1 MEENKG
7 GEVYTIPE
15 LICPTWHRPEKG
27 SLIMVE
33 TPDFL
38 KDAVSRRTFLA
49 RMSAAGLGTAAA
61 ALLAGCGGSSSN
73 SNGSNGST
81 GNQAAF
87 ADQANFP
94 GIPGASENIVVLNYA
109 LTLETLEAD
118 LYRQA
123 LNIAAGKDVTTPLP
137 ADTSVYTQAVGNGGL
152 SSSLAAVGFLYLQQ
166 YALVEAAHRDF
177 LRAAITQAGATPV
190 PANPKGYTTGL
201 AVGADLKTILTLI
214 RTVEEEG
221 VRAYLGAA
229 GFLTDLNLIQIAS
242 TIYTTE
248 ARHSAGVNYV
258 LGLDAGPA
266 PGSSA
271 STSSDNLVAPIDGTK
286 VSNNTFE
293 FFKTPKQVLGDVKG
307 FFVQ

>member
-1 MEENKG
+1 
-7 GEVYTIPE
+7 
-15 LICPTWHRPEKG
+15 
-27 SLIMVE
+27 MVE

-61 ALLAGCGGSSSN
+61 ALLAGCGGGSSN
-73 SNGSNGST
+73 SGST
-81 GNQAAF
+81 TGTGGTTTF
-87 ADQANFP
+87 ADSANFP
-94 GIPGASENIVVLNYA
+94 GIPGQNENIVVLNYA

-123 LNIAAGKDVTTPLP
+123 LNIAAGLPVTTPLP
-137 ADTSVYTQAVGNGGL
+137 ADVSSYTQAVGNG
-152 SSSLAAVGFLYLQQ
+152 SVSATLAPVGFLYLKQ
-166 YALVEAAHRDF
+166 YAAVEAAHRDF
-177 LRAAITQAGATPV
+177 LRTVIPTLGGTPV
-190 PANPKGYTTGL
+190 PANPKGYTAGL
-201 AVGADLKTILTLI
+201 SAGADLGTILTLI

-229 GFLTDLNLIQIAS
+229 GFLTDLSLIQAAS
-242 TIYTTE
+242 SIYTTE

-271 STSSDNLVAPIDGTK
+271 ATSSDSK
-286 VSNNTFE
+286 VTPTYPAANTFE
-293 FFKTPKQVLGDVKG
+293 YFKTPAQVLGDVKA
-307 FFVQ
+307 FFVM

>member
-1 MEENKG
+1 
-7 GEVYTIPE
+7 
-15 LICPTWHRPEKG
+15 
-27 SLIMVE
+27 MVE

-49 RMSAAGLGTAAA
+49 RMTAAGLGTAAA
-61 ALLAGCGGSSSN
+61 ALIAGCGGSSSN
-73 SNGSNGST
+73 GSGNNGGGNGG
-81 GNQAAF
+81 GNGTTTF

-94 GIPGASENIVVLNYA
+94 NIPGQNENIVVLNFA

-123 LNIAAGKDVTTPLP
+123 LNIAAGKDVGTPLP
-137 ADTSVYTQAVGNGGL
+137 ADVSSYTQAVGNG
-152 SSSLAAVGFLYLQQ
+152 SVSAALAPVGFLYLKQ
-166 YALVEAAHRDF
+166 YAAVEAAHRDF
-177 LRAAITQAGATPV
+177 LRAFIPTLGGTPV
-190 PANPKGYTTGL
+190 PANPKGYNSGL
-201 AVGADLKTILTLI
+201 APGADLGTILTLI

-229 GFLTDLNLIQIAS
+229 GFLTDLNLIQAAS

-271 STSSDNLVAPIDGTK
+271 ATSSDSKVTPNYPAP
-286 VSNNTFE
+286 NTFE
-293 FFKTPKQVLGDVKG
+293 YFKTPTQVLGDVRP
-307 FFVQ
+307 FFVM

>member
-1 MEENKG
+1 
-7 GEVYTIPE
+7 
-15 LICPTWHRPEKG
+15 
-27 SLIMVE
+27 MVE

-38 KDAVSRRTFLA
+38 KDPVSRRTFLA
-49 RMSAAGLGTAAA
+49 RMSAAGLGTAAV
-61 ALLAGCGGSSSN
+61 ALLAGCGGSSN
-73 SNGSNGST
+73 SNGGSGSGT
-81 GNQAAF
+81 GLNSF

-94 GIPGASENIVVLNYA
+94 GIPGPNENVVVLNYA

-123 LNIAAGKDVTTPLP
+123 LNIAAGQDVNAPLP
-137 ADTSVYTQAVGNGGL
+137 SNTLTYSQAVGNGGL
-152 SSSLAAVGFLYLQQ
+152 SSNLAAVGFLYLQQ
-166 YALVEAAHRDF
+166 YAGVEAAHRDF

-201 AVGADLKTILTLI
+201 APGTDLKTILTLI

-229 GFLTDLNLIQIAS
+229 GFLTDLGLIQVAA

-271 STSSDNLVAPIDGTK
+271 STSSDNSVAPVDGTK

-293 FFKTPKQVLGDVKG
+293 FYKTPKQVLGDVKG
-307 FFVQ
+307 FFIQ